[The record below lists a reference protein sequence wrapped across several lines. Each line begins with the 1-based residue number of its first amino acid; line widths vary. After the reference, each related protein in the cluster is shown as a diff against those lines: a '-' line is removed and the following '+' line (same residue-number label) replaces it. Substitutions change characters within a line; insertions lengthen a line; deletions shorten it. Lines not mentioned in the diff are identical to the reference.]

1 MKINTQS
8 NITHKGY
15 DIIPLKGLYMQ
26 GLHRRGELSLFREMK
41 KIAQKEGLDI
51 FHNASPVAKGSNVET
66 KSFCWGIHD
75 TAAKPIS
82 KWGQDYKAFVLNRK
96 GKTILCN
103 LKESPYDSDVLNQ
116 FYDYRIDERKYMPR
130 GGNYYL
136 GYKPNGDKWLLI
148 NEISIYSKDC
158 FENHGN
164 LPTKEHLLE
173 LFDVKPENLFI
184 LLDPNNDLDEIIRPV
199 GYPYILVNDYKL
211 ALKNLE
217 KMKAK
222 FPDCDEIYQYIKNF
236 LTEKIK
242 ITETTN
248 KEISTDQIC
257 DTLTEQG
264 FKPIR
269 IAGRYGDGINYMN
282 SLAFFNNKNGVSFIT
297 NSTKGSYPELEYL
310 EKIFEQDLRER
321 VKNVTEVHFVSGGIR
336 TNKEKNAPSP
346 YPEYDNRLKDR
357 NVIMDIL
364 ANDLGGI
371 HCMTAEIPDFEKIM
385 GSKKV

>member
-1 MKINTQS
+1 MNINTQS

-103 LKESPYDSDVLNQ
+103 LKESPYDSDVLYQ
-116 FYDYRIDERKYMPR
+116 FCDYRIDDRKYAPR

-136 GYKPNGDKWLLI
+136 GYKPNGDKWILI
-148 NEISIYSKDC
+148 NGHSIATDEE
-158 FENHGN
+158 FAEFGN
-164 LPTKEHLLE
+164 LPTDRHLQK
-173 LFDVKPENLFI
+173 LFDIKSENMFFLSD
-184 LLDPNNDLDEIIRPV
+184 LNNDLDEIIRPV
-199 GYPYILVNDYKL
+199 GYPYILVNDYRL
-211 ALKNLE
+211 ALNNLE

-242 ITETTN
+242 ITETTY
-248 KEISTDQIC
+248 KEKSTDQIC
-257 DTLTEQG
+257 EILTEQG

-269 IAGRYGDGINYMN
+269 IAGRYGEGINYMN
-282 SLAFFNNKNGVSFIT
+282 SLAFLNNKNGVSFIT

-310 EKIFEQDLRER
+310 EKIFEQDLKER
-321 VKNVTEVHFVSGGIR
+321 VKNVTDVHFVSGGTR
-336 TNKEKNAPSP
+336 TNEEKNAPSP
-346 YPEYDNRLKDR
+346 YPAYDNRLKDR

-364 ANDLGGI
+364 ANDHGGI